1 MKKVYIGI
9 DNGVTGTIGILCEGE
24 SPKFLKT
31 PIKVCQ
37 DYSKEKKSITR
48 VDLGKLFELLQPF
61 TESDYSEAEK
71 VEGDIFGTKPKYKVH
86 ICMERP
92 MVNPSLWRASESAM
106 RAFEVTWSCV
116 EMFNFPHSFCASTD
130 WQKEL
135 LPKNLPKKLDKNG
148 KPKGYDP
155 AVLKKASLDIGNR
168 LFPQFKDFD
177 HSDRD
182 GLLIAYWAQKHNL

>member
-9 DNGVTGTIGILCEGE
+9 DNGVTGTIGILCEGGA
-24 SPKFLKT
+24 PKLLKT
-31 PIKVCQ
+31 PVKVCQ
-37 DYSKEKKSITR
+37 DYSKEKKNITR
-48 VDLGKLFELLQPF
+48 VNLSELFLLLQSYTIVDSIDEEPL
-61 TESDYSEAEK
+61 YQ
-71 VEGDIFGTKPKYKVH
+71 VH
-86 ICMERP
+86 VCMERP

-106 RAFEVTWSCV
+106 RAFEVTWACV
-116 EMFNFPHSFCASTD
+116 EMFNLPHSFCASTD

-168 LFPQFKDFD
+168 LFPQFKDFN
-177 HSDRD
+177 HPDRD